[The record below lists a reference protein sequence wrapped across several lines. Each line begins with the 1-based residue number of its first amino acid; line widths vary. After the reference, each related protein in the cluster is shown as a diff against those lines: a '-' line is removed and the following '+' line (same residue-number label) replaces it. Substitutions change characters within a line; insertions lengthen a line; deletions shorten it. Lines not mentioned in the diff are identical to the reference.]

1 MTTPITATP
10 TAARNPKLLAVRAGL
25 VRGRIELRQTFT
37 NAQDLWNYLFPTAAF
52 LVVMVFMRGAA
63 VPGTTFSL
71 GSRTLPSVLGAG
83 LAFTGLMTLAMVLT
97 VERED
102 GTLLR
107 AKAVPNGML
116 GYLIGKI
123 VLVSGMSLAG
133 LVLTLVP
140 GLLLF
145 DGLTLGLGSW
155 LTLAWVLPVGLVATM
170 PLGAVVGSMF
180 ANPRNTGVIMLPLMG
195 LVATSGIFYPITNY
209 PEWLQW
215 IGQAFPVY
223 WLGLGMRSA
232 LLPDAMSAVE
242 LGGSWRHLETLGVL
256 GVWAV
261 IGLTVAPVVLRRMA
275 RRESGSS
282 VAARREKALQR
293 VT

>member
-1 MTTPITATP
+1 MNTATQNP
-10 TAARNPKLLAVRAGL
+10 TLVAVRAGL
-25 VRGRIELRQTFT
+25 VRGRTELRQTFT
-37 NAQDLWNYLFPTAAF
+37 NAQDLWNYLFPTAVF
-52 LVVMVFMRGAA
+52 LVVMVFMRGAS
-63 VPGTTFSL
+63 VPGTSFSL

-83 LAFTGLMTLAMVLT
+83 IAFTGLMSVAMLLT

-107 AKAVPNGML
+107 AKAIPNGML

-123 VLVSGMSLAG
+123 VLVSGMSLVG
-133 LVLTLVP
+133 LITTLVP
-140 GLLLF
+140 GLFLF
-145 DGLTLGLGSW
+145 DGLAVGGLGSW

-215 IGQAFPVY
+215 LAQVFPVY

-232 LLPDAMSAVE
+232 LLPDALSAVE
-242 LGGSWRHLETLGVL
+242 IGGSWRHLETLGVL

-261 IGLTVAPVVLRRMA
+261 IGLTIAPVVLRRMA